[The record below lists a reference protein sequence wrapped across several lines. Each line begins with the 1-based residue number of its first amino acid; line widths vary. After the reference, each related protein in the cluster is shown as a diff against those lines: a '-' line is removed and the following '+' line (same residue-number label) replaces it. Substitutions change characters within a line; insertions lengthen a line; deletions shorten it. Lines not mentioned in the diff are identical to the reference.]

1 MGRQA
6 GRESKADPSEENPT
20 VMIEFHYDG
29 SLAGG
34 SVTPRDKLSRPL
46 HDLRIS
52 VTDRCNF
59 RCVYCMPRE
68 VFGGD
73 YAFLPREQLLTFEEI
88 HRVARIFVGLGV
100 RKIRITGG
108 EPLIRRQ
115 VERLVAMLDSDLDVE
130 LTMTSN
136 GSLLL
141 EKAQALKDAGL
152 DRISISLDSL
162 DDEVF
167 GAMNDVRFPVA
178 RVLAGVEAAVQA
190 GLTPIKI
197 NMVVKRGVNEDSILP
212 MAQYFRERGRTL
224 RFIEYMDVGTTNG
237 WRMDDVVPAKEILS
251 IIDATFPI
259 EPLDE
264 NYRGEV
270 VNRYRYKD
278 GAGEIG
284 VIASVTQPFCGD
296 CTRIRI
302 SAEGS
307 LYTCLFA
314 TQGFDIKGLLR
325 SGAGDGDIERAIV
338 GVWSKR
344 KDRYSEIR
352 SEESADLPKVEMS
365 YLGG

>member
-1 MGRQA
+1 LG
-6 GRESKADPSEENPT
+6 
-20 VMIEFHYDG
+20 
-29 SLAGG
+29 
-34 SVTPRDKLSRPL
+34 RPL

-59 RCVYCMPRE
+59 RCVYCMPKE
-68 VFGGD
+68 VFGRD
-73 YAFLPREQLLTFEEI
+73 YAFLPRAELLTFEEI
-88 HRVARIFVGLGV
+88 HRVARIFVGMGV

-108 EPLIRRQ
+108 EPLVRKQI
-115 VERLVAMLDSDLDVE
+115 ERLVAMLHSDLDVE

-136 GSLLL
+136 GSLLP
-141 EKAQALKDAGL
+141 EKAEILKEAGL

-162 DDEVF
+162 DDDVF

-178 RVLAGVEAAVQA
+178 RVLAGVKAAAQA
-190 GLTPIKI
+190 GLTPVKV

-212 MAQYFRERGRTL
+212 MARFFRERGHIL

-237 WRMDDVVPAKEILS
+237 WRMNDVVPAKEILS
-251 IIDATFPI
+251 VVDAAFPI

-270 VNRYRYKD
+270 ANRYRYQD

-296 CTRIRI
+296 CTRARI

-314 TQGFDIKGLLR
+314 TRGFDLKGPLR
-325 SGAGDGDIERAIV
+325 SGAGDREIGGAIAR
-338 GVWSKR
+338 VWSKR
-344 KDRYSEIR
+344 SDRYSELR
-352 SEESADLPKVEMS
+352 SEETVDLPKVEMS

>member
-1 MGRQA
+1 
-6 GRESKADPSEENPT
+6 
-20 VMIEFHYDG
+20 
-29 SLAGG
+29 
-34 SVTPRDKLSRPL
+34 
-46 HDLRIS
+46 
-52 VTDRCNF
+52 
-59 RCVYCMPRE
+59 MPKE
-68 VFGGD
+68 VFGRD
-73 YAFLPREQLLTFEEI
+73 YAFLPREELLTFEEI
-88 HRVARIFVGLGV
+88 HRVARIFVAMGV

-108 EPLIRRQ
+108 EPLVRKQ
-115 VERLVAMLDSDLDVE
+115 VERLVAMLNSDLEVE

-136 GSLLL
+136 GALLPAKARML
-141 EKAQALKDAGL
+141 EEAGL

-162 DDEVF
+162 DDDVF

-178 RVLAGVEAAVQA
+178 RVLDGVEAAAQA

-212 MAQYFRERGRTL
+212 MARYFRERGHIL

-237 WRMDDVVPAKEILS
+237 WRMDDVVPAREILS
-251 IIDATFPI
+251 IVDAAFPI
-259 EPLDE
+259 EPLEE

-270 VNRYRYKD
+270 ANRYRYVD

-296 CTRIRI
+296 CTRARI

-314 TQGFDIKGLLR
+314 TRGFDLKGPLR
-325 SGAGDGDIERAIV
+325 SGASDGQIEAAIA

-344 KDRYSEIR
+344 SDRYSELR
-352 SEESADLPKVEMS
+352 SEETVDLPKVEMS